1 MTDSSMTNA
10 LMRKLVQI
18 EQMIRINGKDLL
30 STAECAFYLGVTACH
45 VRHMASDRK
54 IPYYKRNGKLY
65 FSKSELEQWIKTER
79 IPADFELK
87 QIVNKL
93 Y

>member
-1 MTDSSMTNA
+1 MAESSITNA

-18 EQMIRINGKDLL
+18 EQIIRINGKDLL

-45 VRHMASDRK
+45 VRHMASNRK

-65 FSKSELEQWIKTER
+65 FSKAELDEWIKAER
-79 IPADFELK
+79 IPTDFELK
-87 QIVNKL
+87 QVVNKL

>member
-1 MTDSSMTNA
+1 
-10 LMRKLVQI
+10 
-18 EQMIRINGKDLL
+18 
-30 STAECAFYLGVTACH
+30 
-45 VRHMASDRK
+45 MASDRK

-65 FSKSELEQWIKTER
+65 FSKSELEMWIKTER